1 MAIVLNSRSVEERI
15 KLSQIDESTRPTALL
30 FLVSSLVW
38 LMIGTIFAII
48 SSIKLHHPEFLSDYE
63 WLTFGRT
70 RSAHLNAV
78 AYGWANNAIFGVAFW
93 IMARLCQRELMHG
106 GLLVIAGLFW
116 NLGVI
121 IGIYGILTGQLTSV
135 EWLEMPKYVAPLL
148 AFSYALVGVWGV
160 VSFCY
165 RQSDHV
171 YVSQWYIL
179 AAIFWFPWLYSVSQ
193 VMILWFPARG
203 TVQAV
208 ANWWF
213 AHNVLGLWITPM
225 SLAAIYYFIPK
236 VLGRPVHSY
245 YLSLLGFWALALF
258 YNWAGMHHLIGGPVP
273 IWVVSAS
280 IVASVMMV
288 VPVLVTGINHHMT
301 IVGNFKKVWRSP
313 TLRFIVFGAM
323 SYTLA
328 SLVGSTM
335 ALREVNVVTHFTH
348 LTVGHAHHGLY
359 AFFTM
364 VAFGS
369 IYFMMPRILKRE
381 WPSAFLIH
389 THFWCCAIGITL
401 MVLVLHVGG
410 WIQGM
415 HMNNPSIPFL
425 DIVGHTKIWLKAR
438 THSGIL
444 IGTGHL
450 AFFINFFW
458 MLLFCKS
465 SEVSAGPTL
474 FDNPTSIPSKP
485 TI

>member
-1 MAIVLNSRSVEERI
+1 MSTIVLNSRSSQERDL
-15 KLSQIDESTRPTALL
+15 LSQIDESTKPTALL
-30 FLVSSLVW
+30 FLVSALLW

-48 SSIKLHHPEFLSDYE
+48 SSIKLHNPTFLTHYE

-78 AYGWANNAIFGVAFW
+78 AYGWSNNAIFAVSFW
-93 IMARLCQRELMHG
+93 IMARLCQRKLMHG
-106 GLLVIAGLFW
+106 GLLFIAGIFW
-116 NLGVI
+116 NIGVI
-121 IGIYGILTGQLTSV
+121 IGVVGILTGQLTSI
-135 EWLEMPKYVAPLL
+135 EWLEMPSYVSPIL
-148 AFSYALVGVWGV
+148 ALSYVLIGVWGV
-160 VSFCY
+160 ISFLY

-179 AAIFWFPWLYSVSQ
+179 AAVFWFPSLYIVSQ
-193 VMILWFPARG
+193 TMILWVPARG

-225 SLAAIYYFIPK
+225 AIAAIYYFIPK

-301 IVGNFKKVWRSP
+301 IVGHFGKVWQSP
-313 TLRFIVFGAM
+313 TLRFVVFGAM
-323 SYTLA
+323 SYTLS
-328 SLVGSTM
+328 SLLGSTM
-335 ALREVNVVTHFTH
+335 ALREVNLVTHFTH
-348 LTVGHAHHGLY
+348 ATVGHAHHGLY

-369 IYFMMPRILKRE
+369 IYFMLPRILKRE
-381 WPSAFLIH
+381 WPSALLIH
-389 THFWCCAIGITL
+389 IHFWCCAVGITL
-401 MVLVLHVGG
+401 MVTALSIGG

-415 HMNNPSIPFL
+415 EMNEPSIPFL
-425 DIVGHTKIWLKAR
+425 EIVAHSKIWLKAR

-444 IGTGHL
+444 IGVGHL
-450 AFFINFFW
+450 ALFINFFW
-458 MLLFCKS
+458 MLLFVKES
-465 SEVSAGPTL
+465 KISAGPTL
-474 FDNPTSIPSKP
+474 FNDTKP
-485 TI
+485 QHS